1 MMTVSVN
8 NQRQSLPQPCSV
20 EQALGLLG
28 YQGEKIAIAVNNGFV
43 PRSEYASYQ
52 LCDEDCIDVLVPV
65 QGG

>member
-20 EQALGLLG
+20 SEALGLLG
-28 YQGEKIAIAVNNGFV
+28 YQGAKIAVAVNSIFV

-52 LCDEDCIDVLVPV
+52 LCDDDCIDVLIPV